1 MESTDNFLASILDV
15 LRFRIL
21 QVVTTEQIRSSVEKM
36 FKEVTSPFEGINT
49 EPLLNS
55 FVKQKFDYA
64 NYEVRDFGNVLVR
77 KKVKSK
83 IQLCETKEEFIY
95 IPIKMESLQQLL
107 TNVKT
112 AKMVF
117 RVKKEHN
124 EDVFYDIYDGMLYK
138 NDGYFSGK
146 DYILELLIYH
156 DDLGVCNLVGSKAGK
171 HKIDMFYYTLGNI
184 DPKFQS
190 KQCAIRL
197 LAICNTKFV
206 KKYGID
212 KVLTLAVEDINKLH
226 EGYRTKLLQTKY

>member
-15 LRFRIL
+15 LRFQIL
-21 QVVTTEQIRSSVEKM
+21 QVVTTEQIRSSVEKI
-36 FKEVTSPFEGINT
+36 FKEIASPFEGINT
-49 EPLLNS
+49 EALLNS
-55 FVKQKFDYA
+55 FVKQKFDYVSY
-64 NYEVRDFGNVLVR
+64 NVRDFGNILVR

-95 IPIKMESLQQLL
+95 IPIIIESLQQLL
-107 TNVKT
+107 TNVKI

-117 RVKKEHN
+117 RVNKEHN
-124 EDVFYDIYDGMLYK
+124 ADVFYDIYDSMLYK
-138 NDGYFSGK
+138 NDGCFSGK
-146 DYILELLIYH
+146 NYTLELLIYH
-156 DDLGVCNLVGSKAGK
+156 DDLGVCNPVGSKAGK
-171 HKIDMFYYTLGNI
+171 HKIDMFCYTLGNI

-190 KQCAIRL
+190 KQCAICL

-212 KVLTLAVEDINKLH
+212 KVLTPVVEDINKLH